1 MDVSTGDAQRRGVTQ
16 PCALCSP
23 LAQLWDHLDHTMFFP
38 DFRPFLSSG
47 SLDQDGRDN
56 ERGHQAHAE
65 LWGPSRPPRLPMAR
79 RYRSRGSSR
88 PDRSPAI
95 EGYVSP
101 TPGGGPGRGVVPWAL
116 RALPVWPW
124 RGGRGGQGDGA
135 PHPPAARPPVDG
147 RTDGWMDGW
156 RCDGCGG
163 WVGSLPPPP
172 SSSSA
177 QPFLLPSPE
186 SSSRSS
192 RGSSPTRPFPA
203 HSTRSHGEWRH
214 CLPSAG
220 THTPVSTSKH
230 Q

>member
-101 TPGGGPGRGVVPWAL
+101 TPGGGSRPWGGAVGPPCPSCVAVARWEGRAEARRPAKGLAL
-116 RALPVWPW
+116 EIWD
-124 RGGRGGQGDGA
+124 GDGGEGGGA
-135 PHPPAARPPVDG
+135 SEPAWRWEAWLRSVVG
-147 RTDGWMDGW
+147 RS
-156 RCDGCGG
+156 GG
-163 WVGSLPPPP
+163 
-172 SSSSA
+172 
-177 QPFLLPSPE
+177 
-186 SSSRSS
+186 
-192 RGSSPTRPFPA
+192 
-203 HSTRSHGEWRH
+203 GEV
-214 CLPSAG
+214 AG
-220 THTPVSTSKH
+220 GLDRWC
-230 Q
+230 

>member
-1 MDVSTGDAQRRGVTQ
+1 MPQRHSKDALPPPPPRGVLGSPPPDRPFPRSFLDGSGIEDGPSAQFAEVRRCPPGWVGGVGGGMGVDVSTGDAQRRGVTQ

-101 TPGGGPGRGVVPWAL
+101 TPGGGSRPWGGAVGPPCPSRVAVARWEGRA
-116 RALPVWPW
+116 
-124 RGGRGGQGDGA
+124 GRWGA
-135 PHPPAARPPVDG
+135 ASPRSSASCGWTDRQM
-147 RTDGWMDGW
+147 DGWME
-156 RCDGCGG
+156 
-163 WVGSLPPPP
+163 V
-172 SSSSA
+172 
-177 QPFLLPSPE
+177 
-186 SSSRSS
+186 
-192 RGSSPTRPFPA
+192 
-203 HSTRSHGEWRH
+203 
-214 CLPSAG
+214 
-220 THTPVSTSKH
+220 
-230 Q
+230 

>member
-101 TPGGGPGRGVVPWAL
+101 TPGGGSRPWGGAVGPPCPSRVAVARWEGRA
-116 RALPVWPW
+116 
-124 RGGRGGQGDGA
+124 GRWGA
-135 PHPPAARPPVDG
+135 ASPRSSASCG
-147 RTDGWMDGW
+147 WTDRQMDGW

-163 WVGSLPPPP
+163 WVGSLPPSP